1 MCTITMFVN
10 YLVKGLLHN
19 GIDPVTKAESKK
31 IGSLTI
37 PALNTVREYF
47 NISSEEY
54 LPTITSEDL
63 NLTIKLCYSYI
74 YDSGAIESRKGHL
87 RDREW
92 VVLKFVDTLKTRKK
106 KVMPFWLS
114 DDGEF
119 VFYKKYLKSEVWK
132 AKKDI
137 VYNIYGKIWIFR
149 VFERLHGIESY
160 PGTGIGL
167 AVVARACDRLGGR
180 FGVESQPGSGS
191 RFWVDFP
198 KCES

>member
-1 MCTITMFVN
+1 MVTMCTITMFVN

-137 VYNIYGKIWIFR
+137 VYNIYGKICSRCPSTKFLQ
-149 VFERLHGIESY
+149 VHHLTY
-160 PGTGIGL
+160 
-167 AVVARACDRLGGR
+167 DRLGFEHIEKDLIPLCGTCHQKDHHI
-180 FGVESQPGSGS
+180 FHS
-191 RFWVDFP
+191 
-198 KCES
+198 